1 VASTGGRPVS
11 ALLERLGGPLPS
23 NARVDTFLPYDQLLP
38 HTDVMITNGGFGGVQ
53 RALSFGVPLV
63 VAGTTEDK
71 PEVAG
76 RVAWSGTGINLR
88 TGTPSPGRLRR
99 AVRSA
104 LADPRYRIEAARLRR
119 EIIAAGD
126 PLVTVADTMKSL
138 MSGNAGLVVS
148 DGILDEGEPVLAV
161 R

>member
-1 VASTGGRPVS
+1 MRCLTGCRWSLQEPPRTSRRWPDEWPGQGPASTCAPVRPRP
-11 ALLERLGGPLPS
+11 AACAEPFGP
-23 NARVDTFLPYDQLLP
+23 R
-38 HTDVMITNGGFGGVQ
+38 
-53 RALSFGVPLV
+53 
-63 VAGTTEDK
+63 
-71 PEVAG
+71 
-76 RVAWSGTGINLR
+76 
-88 TGTPSPGRLRR
+88 SPT
-99 AVRSA
+99 
-104 LADPRYRIEAARLRR
+104 PRYRIEAARLRR